1 LPSEAQLEAL
11 HGSSD
16 QAAFWL
22 NCDAPEA
29 PERRPD
35 DLLPC
40 GYRDMTRHLA
50 SDPEGMTMRQA
61 FESHKQGML
70 NKGASSLSIAE
81 YDLAFRHLNDW
92 ADVPL
97 RRLTGTVGRRMV
109 RERQLKIG
117 KTKGKAAAD
126 KTMRGLRAW
135 WNTAKRED
143 LGLGESPTIN
153 VAWYKSQPRKSALRT
168 RDLEQFGRELE
179 ALRRLTSSHDP
190 DKHVADLR
198 GDGAFSDWKDAEGK
212 PVKFTPHG
220 LRATFIG
227 AGHAAG
233 VTDRY
238 VELLA
243 NHKQRKGDV
252 HGGYVPEDDLPA
264 LRVATQKITDYL
276 RQRGRPF

>member
-1 LPSEAQLEAL
+1 M
-11 HGSSD
+11 
-16 QAAFWL
+16 
-22 NCDAPEA
+22 
-29 PERRPD
+29 
-35 DLLPC
+35 LPC

-92 ADVPL
+92 ADVAL

-143 LGLGESPTIN
+143 PDLGESPTIN
-153 VAWYKSQPRKSALRT
+153 VAWYKSQPRKSALQT
-168 RDLEQFGRELE
+168 RDLDQ
-179 ALRRLTSSHDP
+179 AASWRRCGSKAHI
-190 DKHVADLR
+190 R
-198 GDGAFSDWKDAEGK
+198 RAEG
-212 PVKFTPHG
+212 
-220 LRATFIG
+220 
-227 AGHAAG
+227 
-233 VTDRY
+233 
-238 VELLA
+238 
-243 NHKQRKGDV
+243 
-252 HGGYVPEDDLPA
+252 
-264 LRVATQKITDYL
+264 
-276 RQRGRPF
+276 